1 MATIKELR
9 TEINNYLFPNI
20 LDCKINGE
28 LEYQI
33 NGIWIDQMKE
43 NYFFNESL
51 LLIQLI
57 EDTVSKSDSPI
68 LIIQEIKVIFEK
80 RMDELKAWKKMPI
93 IEYLLKS
100 HAVAISDNQ
109 DDIDL
114 YERSKVKKI
123 TLNMLSNLA
132 IDHKLFK
139 LSSFYN
145 IIVSDDLHN
154 KDDFSSIKLLFHICE
169 FIDKV
174 KMIITLFDEII
185 TDHQMYN
192 IVKFDDYFKFFY
204 SEHSNKVQVDL
215 KLKDLAY
222 FYYFVL
228 TSNLFKMH
236 PDERKNRKLLMEFFM
251 KNFMYTDAKGNPT
264 HFKNFIKEISHLTT
278 ENSKFQ
284 DKFVEGLIFKL
295 NQFKSVDLFK
305 LERSL

>member
-57 EDTVSKSDSPI
+57 EETVSKSDSPV

-100 HAVAISDNQ
+100 HALAISDNQ

-114 YERSKVKKI
+114 YEQSKVKKI
-123 TLNMLSNLA
+123 TLDMLSNLA

-139 LSSFYN
+139 LSAFYN
-145 IIVSDDLHN
+145 IIVSDDLHK
-154 KDDFSSIKLLFHICE
+154 KDDFSSIKLLFHICD
-169 FIDKV
+169 FIDNV
-174 KMIITLFDEII
+174 KMIITLVDEII

-192 IVKFDDYFKFFY
+192 IVNFDDYFKSFY
-204 SEHSNKVQVDL
+204 NEHSNKVQVDL

-222 FYYFVL
+222 FFHFVL
-228 TSNLFKMH
+228 YSGLFVMDHNKK
-236 PDERKNRKLLMEFFM
+236 KNKLKLMEFFM
-251 KNFMYTDAKGNPT
+251 KNFMYSDAKNNPR
-264 HFKNFIKEISHLTT
+264 HFKRFIKEVSVLETDIV
-278 ENSKFQ
+278 Q
-284 DKFVEGLIFKL
+284 DQIEFSDSLIYKL
-295 NQFKSVDLFK
+295 NKFKSVNLFDLYRK
-305 LERSL
+305 